1 MDKYGLMY
9 QILNLLHLEAQAMNG
24 GIPKEKI
31 IERLDLIKNDEGYN
45 ELEDWV
51 TKSAIPSIE
60 HRCRIVPFAADKISQ
75 SEADALIARYEQE
88 ISKAIKNGEPI
99 DTFIDAIECCK
110 LAAKL

>member
-1 MDKYGLMY
+1 MNKCELMY

-51 TKSAIPSIE
+51 TKCVLPSIE
-60 HRCRIVPFAADKISQ
+60 HRCRIVPFAADKITQ
-75 SEADALIARYEQE
+75 SEADTLIAQYEKE
-88 ISKAIKNGEPI
+88 ISKAIKNGEHI